1 MSSAW
6 LTPPP
11 HKSSR
16 TWWSVS
22 WTSFK
27 LICLS
32 VFMQISAPWEEN
44 GTQFCCIQ
52 HYVTAWKNQRISFVQ
67 TNNIE
72 TYSRLNCIMNYEK
85 KNYILNY
92 ILQRSYIHNR
102 TISKSVFLQSK
113 RLTLWGEIWHP
124 LLLFLLYHDNLATIF
139 FFKFIVDKK
148 VLLRNQTVQRKLTD
162 SYTDTGDSFNTCWI
176 NIKLQKAS
184 PY

>member
-102 TISKSVFLQSK
+102 TISSSVVSISPVK
-113 RLTLWGEIWHP
+113 KTNTVRRNMAPIIIIP
-124 LLLFLLYHDNLATIF
+124 LISWQFGNNIF
-139 FFKFIVDKK
+139 F
-148 VLLRNQTVQRKLTD
+148 
-162 SYTDTGDSFNTCWI
+162 
-176 NIKLQKAS
+176 
-184 PY
+184 